1 MYVIMCFLLDFHLT
15 CLMQPVPLVPI
26 FAGYTVGILP
36 EWFNIST
43 HFSVLITM
51 FITTAQLECLILC
64 FEKKHQAIATA
75 LNVHVLPKSL
85 EMFCYFLC
93 SICPVTICFWFNST
107 HISKE
112 DQWIYIETNLREYSE
127 GFRSIQHFDV
137 YTKTFS
143 LVLLIKCVALGGVV
157 FILLFLIFM
166 VDIFKMMYQLKLR
179 ISKHNYE
186 KHIEAIRTLTVQLA
200 TSSLCLGPPCI
211 LMIIVLSVV
220 DQAQFL
226 TELCIA
232 CITAH
237 SSANTISL
245 LIFFHPFRKFILT
258 NLRW

>member
-1 MYVIMCFLLDFHLT
+1 MCFLLDFHLT

-26 FAGYTVGILP
+26 IAGYTVGILA
-36 EWFNIST
+36 EWFDISA

-51 FITTAQLECLILC
+51 FITAAQMECLILC

-93 SICPVTICFWFNST
+93 MICPVIICFWFNT
-107 HISKE
+107 IHISKE
-112 DQWIYIETNLREYSE
+112 EQWNYIETYPQNLREYSE
-127 GFRSIQHFDV
+127 GFRRIPNFVV
-137 YTKTFS
+137 YMNT
-143 LVLLIKCVALGGVV
+143 LNIVLILICVISGGVTL
-157 FILLFLIFM
+157 ILLFLIFM
-166 VDIFKMMYQLKLR
+166 VDIFKMMYQLKPR

-211 LMIIVLSVV
+211 LMIIVLCGV
-220 DQAQFL
+220 DQTQFL

-245 LIFFHPFRKFILT
+245 LIFFPPFRKFVLT